1 MQLIPYDPDVLDES
15 VLWTESRDLG
25 DTFRA
30 IRMVN
35 NIRLNVDAFNGDKNH
50 GGVRDGTPIVLWEWK
65 KGDNQRWKIV
75 PYCKSLSL
83 SLQTYSGAY
92 VAALCISYR
101 RCWNILLLFQ
111 ICRRTHCIHKF
122 PLLN

>member
-1 MQLIPYDPDVLDES
+1 MKKLKPYVFTQTDIYIGYCQQVQLTPYNPAVLDES

-30 IRMVN
+30 IRMVT
-35 NIRLNVDAFNGDKNH
+35 NIRLNVDAFNGDANH

-75 PYCKSLSL
+75 RYCKSLM
-83 SLQTYSGAY
+83 YSY
-92 VAALCISYR
+92 VSWCIWTFTFS
-101 RCWNILLLFQ
+101 
-111 ICRRTHCIHKF
+111 
-122 PLLN
+122 